1 MDLLDAGTVIL
12 DYKLGGAARLRSRL
26 QTAAYAVAFGLDSC
40 GGFGFL
46 GHGDGATAGVFAP
59 EVKWSYTG
67 KRATKRDTTPE
78 ARMEEARHALEGMA
92 TSLKEGRFE
101 ADYES
106 DLCPGC
112 SFRGL
117 CRRSEYRGEGR
128 GEEPD
133 GPEDFPGDGAD
144 DA

>member
-1 MDLLDAGTVIL
+1 M
-12 DYKLGGAARLRSRL
+12 
-26 QTAAYAVAFGLDSC
+26 
-40 GGFGFL
+40 
-46 GHGDGATAGVFAP
+46 
-59 EVKWSYTG
+59 SYTG